1 MNPIW
6 QIPILALA
14 AAGAMAAP
22 STDQR
27 LERLE
32 SQTARLGE
40 LTLDVDALKRENRE
54 LRGALEELQY
64 EVEGLKKRIRE
75 VAADF
80 EQRLSQQPPAGAAR
94 SGTPA
99 QTPSVELPGKPA
111 ASDGAADA
119 ADYQKA
125 YKLLEQKKYKEAV
138 AAFQGYLK
146 KYPSGSYRDN
156 AYYWS
161 GEANYVN
168 QDSKAALA
176 DFQTVVEKFPK
187 SDKVPGALLRIGSI
201 QIDAGDRKK
210 GESILNRVVKEF
222 PDTTAAR
229 AAQKRLERLRA
240 DSR

>member
-1 MNPIW
+1 MRALW
-6 QIPILALA
+6 QIPALALA
-14 AAGAMAAP
+14 SAGAMAAP

-27 LERLE
+27 LERVE
-32 SQTARLGE
+32 AQTARLGE

-80 EQRLSQQPPAGAAR
+80 DQRLSQPPSVAAPRTATPPQAQPAEPAAR
-94 SGTPA
+94 T
-99 QTPSVELPGKPA
+99 A

-138 AAFQGYLK
+138 AAFQAYLK

-187 SDKVPGALLRIGSI
+187 SDKMPGALLRIGTI
-201 QIDAGDRKK
+201 QLEAGDRKK

-240 DSR
+240 DGR

>member
-1 MNPIW
+1 MKGLW
-6 QIPILALA
+6 HIPVLALA
-14 AAGAMAAP
+14 AAGAIAAP

-40 LTLDVDALKRENRE
+40 LTLDVDELKRENRE
-54 LRGALEELQY
+54 LRGTLEEMQY
-64 EVEGLKKRIRE
+64 QIEGLKKRIRE

-80 EQRLSQQPPAGAAR
+80 DQRLSQQPASASPRPA
-94 SGTPA
+94 TPA
-99 QTPSVELPGKPA
+99 QTPPSEPAAKPA
-111 ASDGAADA
+111 PSDGAADA

-138 AAFQGYLK
+138 TAFQGYLR

-168 QDSKAALA
+168 QDSKAALV

-187 SDKVPGALLRIGSI
+187 SDKVPGSLLRIGTI
-201 QIDAGDRKK
+201 QLESGDRKK
-210 GESILNRVVKEF
+210 GESILSRVVKEF
-222 PDTTAAR
+222 
-229 AAQKRLERLRA
+229 AQKRLERLRA